1 MIIFKSANG
10 LSAHLYLLKKEGKKI
25 GFVPTMGALHKG
37 HISLI
42 DQSGKD
48 NNVTVCSIFINPTQ
62 FTNDAD
68 FQHYP
73 VTIESDIEALEG
85 AGCDILFLPS
95 QSEIYNESFVRRH
108 FELGRLE
115 ELLEGHFR
123 PGHFQGVCQVVDRL
137 LQIVPADRLYV
148 GQKDYQQ
155 CMVIARLLQLTGRE
169 KQVELAIV
177 PTVREANGLA
187 MSSRNLRL
195 SPADR
200 ERATA
205 ISEVLYATK
214 SNLSSKSFTKLK
226 EEAFNFLTARGF
238 SVDYIEIADA
248 RTLEAASGV
257 EQPLVALVAASLGD
271 IRLIDNLILN

>member
-1 MIIFKSANG
+1 MIIFKSAEG

-37 HISLI
+37 HMSLI
-42 DQSGKD
+42 DKSCRG

-62 FTNDAD
+62 FTNKAD
-68 FQHYP
+68 FHHYP
-73 VTIESDIEALEG
+73 VTIESDIESLQR
-85 AGCDILFLPS
+85 AGCDILFLPA
-95 QSEIYNESFVRRH
+95 QREIYNASYVAGH
-108 FELGRLE
+108 YELGKLE
-115 ELLEGHFR
+115 VLLEGHYR

-137 LQIVPADRLYV
+137 LQIIPASTLYL

-155 CMVIARLLQLTGRE
+155 CMVIARLLQITGRE
-169 KQVELAIV
+169 KEVELAIV
-177 PTVREANGLA
+177 PTMRQPDGLA
-187 MSSRNLRL
+187 LSSRNLRL
-195 SPADR
+195 SPA
-200 ERATA
+200 EQEQATA

-214 SNLSSKSFTKLK
+214 SNLASGNFGVLK
-226 EEAFNFLTARGF
+226 EEAFKFLTARGF

-257 EQPLVALVAASLGD
+257 EQPLVALVAASLGG